1 MNSDIKIVAFD
12 VFGTVVDWCGSIAKA
27 VNRFL
32 PEVDGYEFARVWR
45 AGYRPAL
52 NKVLETPNN
61 WVSLDDIHLE
71 ILKNT
76 LEKFN
81 IHHLSNVQIMSLNFA
96 WHQLQ
101 TWPDSLAGIHS
112 IKEKHI
118 VTTLS
123 NGNISLLTHMA
134 KNAGIAWDCILS
146 AENFRSYKPNPST
159 YLGVA
164 NIFNVA
170 PEQVLLVAAHQ
181 HDLDAAHACGLK
193 TAYIERKME
202 FGLGHEKDTQGSPEN
217 TFHATDL
224 IDLSKQLRY

>member
-1 MNSDIKIVAFD
+1 MNLDIKIVAFD

-27 VNRFL
+27 VNQLL

-52 NKVLETPNN
+52 NKVLETPDN
-61 WVSLDDIHLE
+61 WLSLDDIHLK

-81 IHHLSNVQIMSLNFA
+81 IRHLSDVQITSLNFA

-101 TWPDSLAGIHS
+101 TWPDSLTGIHS
-112 IKEKHI
+112 IKEKYI
-118 VTTLS
+118 ITTLS

-146 AENFRSYKPNPST
+146 AENFRSYKPDPST

-181 HDLDAAHACGLK
+181 HDLDAAHECGLK
-193 TAYIERKME
+193 TAYIEREME
-202 FGLGHEKDTQGSPEN
+202 FGLGHEKDIQGNPKN